1 MHPRRRLWLKN
12 RRDLQQEAPA
22 VPVPAPVV
30 EEAPAAV
37 VEEVVEAPP
46 VVEKPKKA
54 PLKAKKLASKAEPAP
69 RKRAKKASSSQSK
82 K

>member
-22 VPVPAPVV
+22 VPVPA
-30 EEAPAAV
+30 
-37 VEEVVEAPP
+37 P